1 MLTAKDVQNLL
12 HVDRSTI
19 YRMAEAGQLPAM
31 RVGRQ
36 WRFPADEIDAW
47 LKNRANTST
56 PPPTSAPVVAISAQ
70 PTADKSLASLFSID
84 CVQLIQDTF
93 ADLLKVMIVVTDM
106 NGQPVTKVSKPCGP
120 FEAIRQ
126 LPNALEKCIADWA
139 HFGEILEIE
148 PQLIRSHLGLLGTRG
163 LIRVGHK
170 LNGMVIIGGIAPEQW
185 PPSPEKLAAIADDFG
200 VDADAFNAYIND
212 VSFLAEDEIA
222 IVLKMAQRFADIL
235 AHIITHQQQTAA
247 KLDAIAHIINQ

>member
-12 HVDRSTI
+12 HVDRSTV

-36 WRFPADEIDAW
+36 WRFPTDEIEAW
-47 LKNRANTST
+47 LKNRAHT
-56 PPPTSAPVVAISAQ
+56 PARTPAAHTPAPTSF
-70 PTADKSLASLFSID
+70 PTANQSLASLFSVE

-93 ADLLKVMIVVTDM
+93 ADLLNVMIVVTDM
-106 NGQPVTKVSKPCGP
+106 NGQPVTNVSKPCGP
-120 FEAIRQ
+120 FQAIRQ

-163 LIRVGHK
+163 LIRVGHELK
-170 LNGMVIIGGIAPEQW
+170 GMVIIGGIAPKQW
-185 PPSPEKLAAIADDFG
+185 PPSPEKLSAIADDFG
-200 VDADAFNAYIND
+200 VKADTFDAYIND

-222 IVLKMAQRFADIL
+222 MVLKMAQRFADIL
-235 AHIITHQQQTAA
+235 AHIITHHQQTDA
-247 KLDAIAHIINQ
+247 KLATIATIINQ